1 MKNFILT
8 LFLALSVTY
17 SLKAQLTEGHI
28 TYTIEASSENPDMQM
43 VTGMMQGS
51 TLDIHFKDKITRS
64 EMKMGSMMNIVTVSN
79 ENSGEILLLMSGM
92 IGKNAILMTTEEV
105 EALSEG
111 KPEMN
116 VELLDET
123 KTIEGYLCKKAVLS
137 DENGGESIFWYT
149 EEIEISKVGQTYL
162 NKEVPGF
169 PMEYDLNNNGLKMT
183 MTVSKFEKKLDKNI
197 KSLFDMN
204 IPEGY
209 KTLTLEELEK
219 MGM

>member
-8 LFLALSVTY
+8 LFLALSVNY
-17 SLKAQLTEGHI
+17 SLKAQLTEGHF

>member
-1 MKNFILT
+1 MKKFILT
-8 LFLALSVTY
+8 LFVALTF
-17 SLKAQLTEGHI
+17 SLKAQLTEGHF

-64 EMKMGSMMNIVTVSN
+64 EMKMGSMMNIVTVSD

-92 IGKNAILMTTEEV
+92 VGKNAILMTTEEI
-105 EALSEG
+105 EALSAD
-111 KPEMN
+111 KPTMD

-137 DENGGESIFWYT
+137 DENGSESIFWYT

-169 PMEYDLNNNGLKMT
+169 PMQYDLNNNGLKMT
-183 MTVSKFEKKLDKNI
+183 MTVSKFEKKLDKNAR
-197 KSLFDMN
+197 SLFDME

-209 KTLTLEELEK
+209 KTLTLEELGK

>member
-8 LFLALSVTY
+8 LFILASVTF
-17 SLKAQLTEGHI
+17 SLKAQLTEGHF
-28 TYTIEASSENPDMQM
+28 TYTIEATSENPDMQM

-92 IGKNAILMTTEEV
+92 IGKNAILMTAEEI
-105 EALSEG
+105 EALSAD
-111 KPEMN
+111 KPTMD

-123 KTIEGYLCKKAVLS
+123 KTIEGFLCKKAVLS
-137 DENGGESIFWYT
+137 DNNGSEAIFWYT

-162 NKEVPGF
+162 NEEVPGF
-169 PMEYDLNNNGLKMT
+169 PMQYDINNNGLKMT
-183 MTVSKFEKKLDKNI
+183 MTVSKFEKNLAKNT
-197 KSLFDMN
+197 KSLFEME

>member
-1 MKNFILT
+1 
-8 LFLALSVTY
+8 
-17 SLKAQLTEGHI
+17 
-28 TYTIEASSENPDMQM
+28 
-43 VTGMMQGS
+43 
-51 TLDIHFKDKITRS
+51 
-64 EMKMGSMMNIVTVSN
+64 
-79 ENSGEILLLMSGM
+79 MSGM

-169 PMEYDLNNNGLKMT
+169 PMQYDLNNNGLKMT

>member
-8 LFLALSVTY
+8 LFILASVTF
-17 SLKAQLTEGHI
+17 SLKAQLTEGHF
-28 TYTIEASSENPDMQM
+28 TYTIEATSENPDMQM

-92 IGKNAILMTTEEV
+92 IGKNAILMTAEEI
-105 EALSEG
+105 EALSKD
-111 KPEMN
+111 KPIMD

-149 EEIEISKVGQTYL
+149 EEIEISKVGQTYM
-162 NKEVPGF
+162 NEEVPGF
-169 PMEYDLNNNGLKMT
+169 PMQYDINNNGLKMT
-183 MTVSKFEKKLDKNI
+183 MTVSKFEKNLAKNT
-197 KSLFDMN
+197 KSLFEME

>member
-8 LFLALSVTY
+8 LFLALSLTY
-17 SLKAQLTEGHI
+17 SLKAQLTEGHF

-92 IGKNAILMTTEEV
+92 IGKNAIFMTTEEV

>member
-8 LFLALSVTY
+8 LFLALSVTF
-17 SLKAQLTEGHI
+17 SLKAQLTEGHF

-169 PMEYDLNNNGLKMT
+169 PMQYDLNNNGLKMT
-183 MTVSKFEKKLDKNI
+183 MTVSKFEKNLDKNAKLLFEI
-197 KSLFDMN
+197 K

-209 KTLTLEELEK
+209 KILTLEELEK

>member
-8 LFLALSVTY
+8 LFLALS
-17 SLKAQLTEGHI
+17 LKAQLTEGHF

-169 PMEYDLNNNGLKMT
+169 PMQYDLNNNGLKMT

>member
-17 SLKAQLTEGHI
+17 SLKAQVTEGHF
-28 TYTIEASSENPDMQM
+28 TYTIDASSENPDMQM

-169 PMEYDLNNNGLKMT
+169 PMQYDLNNNGLKMT

>member
-8 LFLALSVTY
+8 LFLALSLTY
-17 SLKAQLTEGHI
+17 SLKAQLTEGHF

-169 PMEYDLNNNGLKMT
+169 PMQYDLNNNGLKMT

>member
-8 LFLALSVTY
+8 LFLALSLTY
-17 SLKAQLTEGHI
+17 SLKAQLTEGHF
-28 TYTIEASSENPDMQM
+28 TYTIEASSDNPDMQM

-92 IGKNAILMTTEEV
+92 IGKNAILITTEEIK
-105 EALSEG
+105 ALSAN
-111 KPEMN
+111 KPTME

-137 DENGGESIFWYT
+137 DNNGSESTFWYT

-162 NKEVPGF
+162 NEDVPGF
-169 PMEYDLNNNGLKMT
+169 PMKYDINNNGLKMT
-183 MTVSKFEKKLDKNI
+183 MTVTKFEKNLDKNA
-197 KSLFDMN
+197 KSLFEMK

>member
-17 SLKAQLTEGHI
+17 SIKAQLTEGHF

-169 PMEYDLNNNGLKMT
+169 PMQYDLNNNGLKMT

>member
-8 LFLALSVTY
+8 LFLALSVNY
-17 SLKAQLTEGHI
+17 SLKAQLTEGHF

-51 TLDIHFKDKITRS
+51 TLDIYFKDKITRS
-64 EMKMGSMMNIVTVSN
+64 EMKMGSMMNIVTVSD

-92 IGKNAILMTTEEV
+92 VGKNAILMTTEEI

-169 PMEYDLNNNGLKMT
+169 PMQYDLNNKGLKMT
-183 MTVSKFEKKLDKNI
+183 MTVTKTEKKLDKNAR
-197 KSLFDMN
+197 SLFDME

-209 KTLTLEELEK
+209 KTLTLEELGN

>member
-8 LFLALSVTY
+8 LFILASVTF
-17 SLKAQLTEGHI
+17 SLKAQLTEGHF

-92 IGKNAILMTTEEV
+92 IGKNAILMTAEEI
-105 EALSEG
+105 EALSKD
-111 KPEMN
+111 KPTMD

-123 KTIEGYLCKKAVLS
+123 KTIEGFLCKKAVLS

-149 EEIEISKVGQTYL
+149 EEIEISKVGQTYM
-162 NKEVPGF
+162 NEEVPGF
-169 PMEYDLNNNGLKMT
+169 PMQYDINNNGLKMT
-183 MTVSKFEKKLDKNI
+183 MTVSKFEKNLAKNT
-197 KSLFDMN
+197 KSLFEME

>member
-8 LFLALSVTY
+8 LILALSVTY
-17 SLKAQLTEGHI
+17 SLKAQLTEGHF

-169 PMEYDLNNNGLKMT
+169 PMQYDLNNNGLKMT
-183 MTVSKFEKKLDKNI
+183 MTVSKFEKKIDKNT

>member
-8 LFLALSVTY
+8 LFLALSLTY
-17 SLKAQLTEGHI
+17 SLKAQLTEGHF

>member
-8 LFLALSVTY
+8 LFLALSVSY
-17 SLKAQLTEGHI
+17 SLKAQLTEGHF

-51 TLDIHFKDKITRS
+51 TLDIYFKDKITRS
-64 EMKMGSMMNIVTVSN
+64 EMKMGSMMNIVTVSD

-92 IGKNAILMTTEEV
+92 VGKNAILMTTEEI

-169 PMEYDLNNNGLKMT
+169 PMQYDLNNKGLKMT
-183 MTVSKFEKKLDKNI
+183 MTVTKAEKKLDKNAR
-197 KSLFDMN
+197 SLFDME

-209 KTLTLEELEK
+209 KTLTLEELGN

>member
-1 MKNFILT
+1 
-8 LFLALSVTY
+8 
-17 SLKAQLTEGHI
+17 
-28 TYTIEASSENPDMQM
+28 
-43 VTGMMQGS
+43 
-51 TLDIHFKDKITRS
+51 
-64 EMKMGSMMNIVTVSN
+64 MKMGSMMNIITVSN

-105 EALSEG
+105 DALSEG

-169 PMEYDLNNNGLKMT
+169 PMQYDLNNNGLKMT

>member
-8 LFLALSVTY
+8 LFLALSVTF
-17 SLKAQLTEGHI
+17 SLKAQLTEGHF

-92 IGKNAILMTTEEV
+92 VGKNAILMTTEEI

-169 PMEYDLNNNGLKMT
+169 PMQYDLNNKGLKMT
-183 MTVSKFEKKLDKNI
+183 MTVTKTEKKLDKNAR
-197 KSLFDMN
+197 SLFDME

-209 KTLTLEELEK
+209 KTLTLEELGN

>member
-17 SLKAQLTEGHI
+17 SLKAQLTEGHF

-92 IGKNAILMTTEEV
+92 IGKNAILMTTEEI
-105 EALSEG
+105 EALSAD
-111 KPEMN
+111 KPAMN
-116 VELLDET
+116 VELLNET

-169 PMEYDLNNNGLKMT
+169 PMQYDLNNNGLKMT

>member
-8 LFLALSVTY
+8 LFLALSVNY
-17 SLKAQLTEGHI
+17 SLKAQLTEGHF

-64 EMKMGSMMNIVTVSN
+64 EMKMGSMMNIVTVSD

-92 IGKNAILMTTEEV
+92 VGKNAILMTTEEI

-111 KPEMN
+111 RPEMN

-169 PMEYDLNNNGLKMT
+169 PMQYDLNNKGLKMT
-183 MTVSKFEKKLDKNI
+183 MTVSKFDKKLDKNT

-209 KTLTLEELEK
+209 KTLTLEDLGK

>member
-1 MKNFILT
+1 MKKFILT
-8 LFLALSVTY
+8 LFLALSVNY
-17 SLKAQLTEGHI
+17 SLKAQLTEGHF

-64 EMKMGSMMNIVTVSN
+64 EMKMGSMMSIVTVSD

-92 IGKNAILMTTEEV
+92 VGKNAILMTTEEI

-116 VELLDET
+116 VELLDDT

-169 PMEYDLNNNGLKMT
+169 PMQYDLNNNGLKMT
-183 MTVSKFEKKLDKNI
+183 MTVSKFEKKLDKNT

>member
-8 LFLALSVTY
+8 LFLALSVNY
-17 SLKAQLTEGHI
+17 SLKAQLTEGHF

-51 TLDIHFKDKITRS
+51 TLDIYFKDKITRS

-92 IGKNAILMTTEEV
+92 IGKNAILMTTEEI

-169 PMEYDLNNNGLKMT
+169 PMQYDLNNKGLKMT
-183 MTVSKFEKKLDKNI
+183 MTVTKTEKKLDKNAR
-197 KSLFDMN
+197 SLFDME

-209 KTLTLEELEK
+209 KTLTLEELGN

>member
-8 LFLALSVTY
+8 VFVFLSVTF
-17 SLKAQLTEGHI
+17 SLKAQLTEGHF

>member
-8 LFLALSVTY
+8 LFLALSVNY
-17 SLKAQLTEGHI
+17 SLKAQLTEGHF

-64 EMKMGSMMNIVTVSN
+64 EMKMGSMMNIVTVSD

-92 IGKNAILMTTEEV
+92 VGKNAILMTTEEI

-111 KPEMN
+111 RPEMN

-162 NKEVPGF
+162 NKDVPGF
-169 PMEYDLNNNGLKMT
+169 PMQYDLNNKGLKMT
-183 MTVSKFEKKLDKNI
+183 MTVSKFDKKLDKNT

-209 KTLTLEELEK
+209 KTLTLEDLGK

>member
-8 LFLALSVTY
+8 LFLALSVTF
-17 SLKAQLTEGHI
+17 SLKAQLTEGHF

-92 IGKNAILMTTEEV
+92 IGKNAILMTTEEI

-169 PMEYDLNNNGLKMT
+169 PMQYDLNNNGLKMT
-183 MTVSKFEKKLDKNI
+183 MTVSKFEKKLDKNA

>member
-8 LFLALSVTY
+8 LFLALSVTF
-17 SLKAQLTEGHI
+17 SLKAQLTEGHF

-169 PMEYDLNNNGLKMT
+169 PMQYDLNNNGLKMT
-183 MTVSKFEKKLDKNI
+183 MTVSKFEKKLDKNA

>member
-1 MKNFILT
+1 MKKFILT
-8 LFLALSVTY
+8 LLVAVTITF
-17 SLKAQLTEGHI
+17 SLNAQLTEGHF

>member
-1 MKNFILT
+1 MKKFILT
-8 LFLALSVTY
+8 LFIVASVNF
-17 SLKAQLTEGHI
+17 SLKAQLTEGHF
-28 TYTIEASSENPDMQM
+28 TYTVEASSENPDMQM

-92 IGKNAILMTTEEV
+92 IGKNAILITTEEIK
-105 EALSEG
+105 ALSAN
-111 KPEMN
+111 KPTME

-137 DENGGESIFWYT
+137 DNNGSESTFWYT

-162 NKEVPGF
+162 NEDVPGF
-169 PMEYDLNNNGLKMT
+169 PMQYDINNNGLKMT
-183 MTVSKFEKKLDKNI
+183 MTVTKFEKNLDKNA
-197 KSLFDMN
+197 KSLFEMK

-219 MGM
+219 MGL

>member
-1 MKNFILT
+1 
-8 LFLALSVTY
+8 
-17 SLKAQLTEGHI
+17 
-28 TYTIEASSENPDMQM
+28 
-43 VTGMMQGS
+43 
-51 TLDIHFKDKITRS
+51 
-64 EMKMGSMMNIVTVSN
+64 MGSMMNIVTVSN

-169 PMEYDLNNNGLKMT
+169 PMQYDLNNNGLKMT

>member
-8 LFLALSVTY
+8 LFLALSVNY
-17 SLKAQLTEGHI
+17 SLKAQLTEGHF

-92 IGKNAILMTTEEV
+92 VGKNAILMTTEEI

-162 NKEVPGF
+162 NKDVPGF
-169 PMEYDLNNNGLKMT
+169 PMQYDLNNKGLKMT
-183 MTVSKFEKKLDKNI
+183 MTVSKFEKKLVKNT

-209 KTLTLEELEK
+209 KTLTLEDLGK

>member
-17 SLKAQLTEGHI
+17 SLKAQLTEGHF

-169 PMEYDLNNNGLKMT
+169 PMQYDLNNNGLKMT

>member
-8 LFLALSVTY
+8 LFLALSVTF
-17 SLKAQLTEGHI
+17 SLKAQLTEGHF

-137 DENGGESIFWYT
+137 DENGGESIF
-149 EEIEISKVGQTYL
+149 ICV
-162 NKEVPGF
+162 
-169 PMEYDLNNNGLKMT
+169 
-183 MTVSKFEKKLDKNI
+183 KKQ
-197 KSLFDMN
+197 F
-204 IPEGY
+204 
-209 KTLTLEELEK
+209 
-219 MGM
+219 

>member
-17 SLKAQLTEGHI
+17 SLKAQLTEGHF

-92 IGKNAILMTTEEV
+92 IGKNAILITTEEV

-169 PMEYDLNNNGLKMT
+169 PMQYDLNNNGLKMT

>member
-8 LFLALSVTY
+8 LFLALSLTY
-17 SLKAQLTEGHI
+17 SLKAQLTEGHF

-92 IGKNAILMTTEEV
+92 IGKNAILMTTEEI

-169 PMEYDLNNNGLKMT
+169 PMQYDLNNNGLKMT

>member
-17 SLKAQLTEGHI
+17 SLKAQLTEGHF

-105 EALSEG
+105 DALSEG

-169 PMEYDLNNNGLKMT
+169 PMQYDLNNNGLKMT

>member
-8 LFLALSVTY
+8 LILALSVTY
-17 SLKAQLTEGHI
+17 SLKAQLTEGHF

-169 PMEYDLNNNGLKMT
+169 PMQYDLNNNGLKMT

>member
-17 SLKAQLTEGHI
+17 SLKAQLTEGHF
-28 TYTIEASSENPDMQM
+28 TYTIDASSENPDMQM

-169 PMEYDLNNNGLKMT
+169 PMQYDLNNNGLKMT